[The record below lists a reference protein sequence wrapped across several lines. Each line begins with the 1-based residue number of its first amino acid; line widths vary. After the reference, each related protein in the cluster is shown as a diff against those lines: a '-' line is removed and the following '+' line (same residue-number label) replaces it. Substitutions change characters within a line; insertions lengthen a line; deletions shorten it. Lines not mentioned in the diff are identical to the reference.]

1 MHKKLNI
8 KLILIETAFV
18 FFFVT
23 ALLRLYI
30 ANQTEIID
38 AILQKDFEQYDSLT
52 NLSLGEL
59 MTEQI
64 FFPYKCFA
72 IAVLIIGLINWRLKQ
87 AILNTVLVSVFSYL
101 IFPLKLIH
109 GGQIPQIINS
119 FCYLFSNDR
128 KYAFLIGGS
137 VLGAVALFLLWLT
150 IVVGRK
156 KKRASL

>member
-1 MHKKLNI
+1 MHKRLNI
-8 KLILIETAFV
+8 KLILIETAFI

-38 AILQKDFEQYDSLT
+38 AILHKDELYDSLT

-64 FFPYKCFA
+64 FFPYKSFA

-137 VLGAVALFLLWLT
+137 VFGAVALFLLWLT